1 VNKRRV
7 GMRHVMRGLLRGL
20 LSGLILVGL
29 SASAQADPSDA
40 GRNIQACLHEPRQVQ
55 DDAGQHVSIPCE
67 PARIADGWY
76 AHHVLLM
83 TLGAGSRIVATVN
96 HPESQPWMFKV
107 LPTLNQATAI
117 EGTAF
122 NAETLLA
129 EHVDLV
135 FTALGDRQATAYR
148 QLGLPVMQMGYTDLA
163 GLQRSMLSTADALGG
178 REPGARALA
187 YNTFLD
193 QQLAAVNQ
201 VVAGIPPEQR
211 PTVLHIAS
219 VNPLKVDGAGT
230 LIDDWIKLAGG
241 RNAATGL
248 KGNLQIVSAEQLL
261 AWQPDVLILA
271 AGAGNLDEAA
281 QPLLLKHLDA
291 VRNGRVLRNPA
302 GVFPW
307 DRYGTEVALQ
317 VAWAA
322 QQLHPA
328 LFPDVD
334 MEAQAMDFYRRF
346 FDYPLTPD
354 DAQRILR
361 GEPPATSSP

>member
-1 VNKRRV
+1 MNVRQLGV
-7 GMRHVMRGLLRGL
+7 RGLLGSL
-20 LSGLILVGL
+20 LLVSL
-29 SASAQADPSDA
+29 SAGAVADPGDA
-40 GRNIQACLHEPRQVQ
+40 GQSLQVSPGESRQVQ
-55 DDAGQHVSIPCE
+55 DDNGKQVSIPVA

-83 TLGAGSRIVATVN
+83 TLGAGPRIVATVN
-96 HPESQPWMFKV
+96 HPASQPWMFRV
-107 LPTLNQATAI
+107 LPALNHATAI

-129 EHVDLV
+129 EDVDLV
-135 FTALGDRQATAYR
+135 FTALGDRQAVAYR

-163 GLQRSMLSTADALGG
+163 GLKRSMLNTADALGG
-178 REPGARALA
+178 PEPHARALA
-187 YNTFLD
+187 YNAFLD

-201 VVAGIPPEQR
+201 RVAGIPVAQR
-211 PTVLHIAS
+211 PKVLHIAS
-219 VNPLKVDGAGT
+219 VNPLKVDGAST
-230 LIDDWIKLAGG
+230 LIDDWITIAGG

-271 AGAGNLDEAA
+271 AGAGDLDQATQA
-281 QPLLLKHLDA
+281 QLLNQLDA

-328 LFPDVD
+328 LFADVD
-334 MEAQAMDFYRRF
+334 MAAQTRQFYRRF
-346 FDYPLTPD
+346 FDYPLTQE
-354 DAQRILR
+354 DARRILH
-361 GEPPATSSP
+361 GEPPATASSP

>member
-1 VNKRRV
+1 MSKGRV
-7 GMRHVMRGLLRGL
+7 GVRGL
-20 LSGLILVGL
+20 LSVVMLAGL
-29 SASAQADPSDA
+29 SASAFAATNDA
-40 GRNIQACLHEPRQVQ
+40 GQNIQASPLKSRQVQ
-55 DDAGQHVSIPCE
+55 DDGGQSVSIPTE
-67 PARIADGWY
+67 PARIADAWY
-76 AHHVLLM
+76 AHQVLLM

-96 HPESQPWMFKV
+96 HPASQPWMFKV
-107 LPTLNQATAI
+107 LPSLNQATAI
-117 EGTAF
+117 QGTAF

-129 EHVDLV
+129 GHVDLV
-135 FTALGDRQATAYR
+135 FTALGDRQAIAYR

-163 GLQRSMLSTADALGG
+163 GLKRSMLNTARALGG
-178 REPGARALA
+178 SKPAARALA
-187 YNTFLD
+187 YNGFLD
-193 QQLAAVNQ
+193 QQLAAVNR
-201 VVAGIPPEQR
+201 VVAGIPAEQR
-211 PTVLHIAS
+211 PKVLHIAS
-219 VNPLKVDGAGT
+219 VNPLKVDGADT

-248 KGNLQIVSAEQLL
+248 KGNMQIVSVEQLL

-271 AGAGNLDEAA
+271 AAAGDLNQAA
-281 QPLLLKHLDA
+281 QPQLLNQLDA

-334 MEAQAMDFYRRF
+334 MAAQTMDFYRRF
-346 FDYPLTPD
+346 FDYALTPE
-354 DAQRILR
+354 DAQRILH
-361 GEPPATSSP
+361 GEPPATAPSP

>member
-1 VNKRRV
+1 MNRRRIAT
-7 GMRHVMRGLLRGL
+7 GRL
-20 LSGLILVGL
+20 LSGLLLVGL
-29 SASAQADPSDA
+29 IASGLSARALADTGDTGPA
-40 GRNIQACLHEPRQVQ
+40 GSLKPRQVQ
-55 DDAGQHVSIPCE
+55 DDRGQQVSVPSS
-67 PARIADGWY
+67 PARIADAWF

-96 HPESQPWMFKV
+96 HPASQPWMFKV
-107 LPTLNQATAI
+107 LPALNDATAVD
-117 EGTAF
+117 GTAF

-129 EHVDLV
+129 GHVDLM

-163 GLQRSMLSTADALGG
+163 GLKRSMLNTANALGG
-178 REPGARALA
+178 GEPGVRALA
-187 YNTFLD
+187 YNAFLD

-201 VVAGIPPEQR
+201 VVAGIPPEKR
-211 PTVLHIAS
+211 PNVLHIAS
-219 VNPLKVDGAGT
+219 VNPLKVDGADT
-230 LIDDWIKLAGG
+230 LIDDWITIAGG

-248 KGNLQIVSAEQLL
+248 KGNMQIVSAEQLL
-261 AWQPDVLILA
+261 AWQPDVLVLA
-271 AGAGNLDEAA
+271 AGAGDLAQAA
-281 QPLLLKHLDA
+281 QPTLLNQLEA

-317 VAWAA
+317 IAWAA

-334 MEAQAMDFYRRF
+334 MAAQTMDFYRRF
-346 FDYPLTPD
+346 FDYPLTPE
-354 DAQRILR
+354 DAQRILH
-361 GEPPATSSP
+361 GQPPATAPSP

>member
-1 VNKRRV
+1 MKARRV
-7 GMRHVMRGLLRGL
+7 GMGRL
-20 LSGLILVGL
+20 LSSFLLVGL
-29 SASAQADPSDA
+29 SGSALADPGDV
-40 GRNIQACLHEPRQVQ
+40 GQNIQASSLKPGQVQ
-55 DDAGQHVSIPCE
+55 DDGGHQVNVPVA
-67 PARIADGWY
+67 PARIADAWY

-107 LPTLNQATAI
+107 LPALNQATAI

-135 FTALGDRQATAYR
+135 FTALGDRQAIAYR

-163 GLQRSMLSTADALGG
+163 GLKRSMLNTAEALGG
-178 REPGARALA
+178 AEPRTRALA
-187 YNTFLD
+187 YNGFLD
-193 QQLAAVNQ
+193 QQLAAVNR
-201 VVAGIPPEQR
+201 VVAVIPPEQR
-211 PTVLHIAS
+211 PKVLHIAS
-219 VNPLKVDGAGT
+219 VNPLKVDGADT
-230 LIDDWIKLAGG
+230 LIDDWIKIAGG

-248 KGNLQIVSAEQLL
+248 KGNMQIVSSEQLV
-261 AWQPDVLILA
+261 AWQPDVVILA
-271 AGAGNLDEAA
+271 ANAGRLDHAA
-281 QPLLLKHLDA
+281 QPQLLNQLEA

-328 LFPDVD
+328 LFADVD
-334 MEAQAMDFYRRF
+334 MAAQTMDFYRRF
-346 FDYPLTPD
+346 FGYPLTPE
-354 DAQRILR
+354 DARRILH
-361 GEPPATSSP
+361 GEPPATAPSP

>member
-1 VNKRRV
+1 MGR
-7 GMRHVMRGLLRGL
+7 L
-20 LSGLILVGL
+20 LSGLLLASL
-29 SASAQADPSDA
+29 SASAFADPGDE
-40 GRNIQACLHEPRQVQ
+40 GQTIQASPLKSRQVQ
-55 DDAGQHVSIPCE
+55 DDGGQQVNVPAA
-67 PARIADGWY
+67 PARIADAWY

-107 LPTLNQATAI
+107 LPALNQATAI
-117 EGTAF
+117 QGTTF

-129 EHVDLV
+129 AHVELV
-135 FTALGDRQATAYR
+135 FTALGDRQAIAYR

-163 GLQRSMLSTADALGG
+163 GLKRSMLNTAEALGG
-178 REPGARALA
+178 AEPRTRALA
-187 YNTFLD
+187 YNGFLD
-193 QQLAAVNQ
+193 QQLASVNDA
-201 VVAGIPPEQR
+201 VAGIPAEQR
-211 PTVLHIAS
+211 PKVLHIAS
-219 VNPLKVDGAGT
+219 VNPLKVDGADT
-230 LIDDWIKLAGG
+230 LINDWIKLAGG

-271 AGAGNLDEAA
+271 ANAGRLDQAA
-281 QPLLLKHLDA
+281 QAQLLNQLEA

-317 VAWAA
+317 VPWAA

-328 LFPDVD
+328 LFTDVD
-334 MEAQAMDFYRRF
+334 MAAQTVDFYRRF
-346 FDYPLTPD
+346 FDYPLTPE
-354 DAQRILR
+354 DAQRMLH
-361 GEPPATSSP
+361 GEPPATAP

>member
-1 VNKRRV
+1 MNRLR
-7 GMRHVMRGLLRGL
+7 GGMRGLLSVVML
-20 LSGLILVGL
+20 AGL
-29 SASAQADPSDA
+29 SASAFAAPNDA
-40 GRNIQACLHEPRQVQ
+40 GQNSQTSPLNPGQVQ
-55 DDAGQHVSIPCE
+55 DDGGQPVSIPTE
-67 PARIADGWY
+67 PARIADAWY

-107 LPTLNQATAI
+107 LPSLNQATAI
-117 EGTAF
+117 QGTAF

-129 EHVDLV
+129 GHVDLV
-135 FTALGDRQATAYR
+135 FTALGDRQAIAYR

-163 GLQRSMLSTADALGG
+163 GLKRSMLNTAQALGG
-178 REPGARALA
+178 TEPGARAIA
-187 YNTFLD
+187 YNGFLD
-193 QQLAAVNQ
+193 QQLAAVNR
-201 VVAGIPPEQR
+201 VVAGIPTEQR
-211 PTVLHIAS
+211 PKVLHIAS
-219 VNPLKVDGAGT
+219 VNPLKVDGADT

-248 KGNLQIVSAEQLL
+248 KGNMQIVSAEQLL

-271 AGAGNLDEAA
+271 AAAGDLNQAA
-281 QPLLLKHLDA
+281 QPQLLNQLDA
-291 VRNGRVLRNPA
+291 VRNGHVLRNPA

-334 MEAQAMDFYRRF
+334 MAAQTTDFYRRF
-346 FDYPLTPD
+346 FDYPLTPE
-354 DAQRILR
+354 DAQRILH
-361 GEPPATSSP
+361 GEPPATAPSP

>member
-1 VNKRRV
+1 VKVRQV
-7 GMRHVMRGLLRGL
+7 GIRGLLGGL
-20 LSGLILVGL
+20 LLVGL
-29 SASAQADPSDA
+29 SASAYGDPGEA
-40 GRNIQACLHEPRQVQ
+40 GQNSQGSSLNPRQVQ
-55 DDAGQHVSIPCE
+55 DDGGQPVSIPTE
-67 PARIADGWY
+67 PVRIADAWY

-107 LPTLNQATAI
+107 LPALNQAKAI
-117 EGTAF
+117 EGTTF

-129 EHVDLV
+129 ERVALV
-135 FTALGDRQATAYR
+135 FTALGDRQAIAYR
-148 QLGLPVMQMGYTDLA
+148 QLGLPVMQMGYADLA
-163 GLQRSMLSTADALGG
+163 GLKRSMLHTADALGG
-178 REPGARALA
+178 TEPHARALA
-187 YNTFLD
+187 YNGFLD

-201 VVAGIPPEQR
+201 VVAGIPSEQR
-211 PTVLHIAS
+211 PKVLHIAS
-219 VNPLKVDGAGT
+219 VNPLKVDGSDT

-261 AWQPDVLILA
+261 VWQPDVVILA
-271 AGAGNLDEAA
+271 ANAGRLDQAA
-281 QPLLLKHLDA
+281 QPQLLNQLDA
-291 VRNGRVLRNPA
+291 VRTGRVLRNPA

-328 LFPDVD
+328 LFADVD
-334 MEAQAMDFYRRF
+334 MAAQTMDFYRRF
-346 FDYPLTPD
+346 FDFPLTLD
-354 DAQRILR
+354 DSRRILH
-361 GEPPATSSP
+361 GEPPATAPPP

>member
-1 VNKRRV
+1 MRQF
-7 GMRHVMRGLLRGL
+7 GMRHLLRGL
-20 LSGLILVGL
+20 LSGVLLVGL
-29 SASAQADPSDA
+29 SAGVFAGPHNAGQKSQARPLKP
-40 GRNIQACLHEPRQVQ
+40 GQVQ
-55 DDAGQHVSIPCE
+55 DDNGQWVSIPTE
-67 PARIADGWY
+67 PARIADAWY

-107 LPTLNQATAI
+107 LPALHQATAI

-135 FTALGDRQATAYR
+135 FTALGDRQAIAYR

-163 GLQRSMLSTADALGG
+163 GLKRSMLNT
-178 REPGARALA
+178 ARAVGGAEPTARAIA
-187 YNTFLD
+187 YNGFLD
-193 QQLAAVNQ
+193 QQLAAVNH
-201 VVAGIPPEQR
+201 VVAGIPTEQR
-211 PTVLHIAS
+211 PKVLHIAS
-219 VNPLKVDGAGT
+219 VNPLKVDGADT

-241 RNAATGL
+241 RNAATGI
-248 KGNLQIVSAEQLL
+248 KGNMQIVSAEQLL
-261 AWQPDVLILA
+261 AWQPDVVILA
-271 AGAGNLDEAA
+271 ANAGQLDQAA
-281 QPLLLKHLDA
+281 QPQLLNQLDA

-307 DRYGTEVALQ
+307 DRYGTEVTLQ

-334 MEAQAMDFYRRF
+334 MAARTMDFYRRF
-346 FDYPLTPD
+346 FDYPLTPEE
-354 DAQRILR
+354 AQRILH
-361 GEPPATSSP
+361 GEPPATAPSP

>member
-1 VNKRRV
+1 MNRWRV
-7 GMRHVMRGLLRGL
+7 GRL
-20 LSGLILVGL
+20 LSGFLLVGL
-29 SASAQADPSDA
+29 SASVFAAPMDADTP
-40 GRNIQACLHEPRQVQ
+40 IQSAAPILGQVQ
-55 DDAGQHVSIPCE
+55 DDGGQPVSIPTE
-67 PARIADGWY
+67 PVRIADAWY

-96 HPESQPWMFKV
+96 HPASQPWMFKV
-107 LPTLNQATAI
+107 LPALNQATAI

-122 NAETLLA
+122 SAEALLA

-148 QLGLPVMQMGYTDLA
+148 QLGLPVMQMGYRDLA
-163 GLQRSMLSTADALGG
+163 GLKRSMLNTARALGG
-178 REPGARALA
+178 SEPNVRALA
-187 YNTFLD
+187 YNGFLD
-193 QQLAAVNQ
+193 QQLAAVHR
-201 VVAGIPPEQR
+201 VVAGIPAEQR
-211 PTVLHIAS
+211 PKVLHIAS
-219 VNPLKVDGAGT
+219 VNPLKVDGADT

-261 AWQPDVLILA
+261 AWQPDVVILA
-271 AGAGNLDEAA
+271 ANAGRLDQAA
-281 QPLLLKHLDA
+281 QAPLLNQLDA
-291 VRNGRVLRNPA
+291 VHNGRVLRNPA

-334 MEAQAMDFYRRF
+334 MAAQTMDFYRRF
-346 FDYPLTPD
+346 FDYSLTRE
-354 DAQRILR
+354 DAQRILH
-361 GEPPATSSP
+361 GEPPATAP

>member
-1 VNKRRV
+1 MKVRQLD
-7 GMRHVMRGLLRGL
+7 MPHLLRDL
-20 LSGLILVGL
+20 LTSVLLVSL
-29 SASAQADPSDA
+29 SASAFADA
-40 GRNIQACLHEPRQVQ
+40 GDAGQNIQADLLKPGQVQ
-55 DDAGQHVSIPCE
+55 DDGGQRVTLPTE
-67 PARIADGWY
+67 PARIADAWY

-107 LPTLNQATAI
+107 LPALNQATAI
-117 EGTAF
+117 QGTAF

-135 FTALGDRQATAYR
+135 FTALGDRQAIAYR

-163 GLQRSMLSTADALGG
+163 GLKRSMLNTAKALGG
-178 REPGARALA
+178 AEPTARALA
-187 YNTFLD
+187 YNGFLD
-193 QQLAAVNQ
+193 QQLAAVNH
-201 VVAGIPPEQR
+201 VVADIPTEQR
-211 PTVLHIAS
+211 PKVLHIAS
-219 VNPLKVDGAGT
+219 VNPLKVDGADT

-241 RNAATGL
+241 RNVATGL

-261 AWQPDVLILA
+261 AWQPDVVILA
-271 AGAGNLDEAA
+271 ANAGRLDQAA
-281 QPLLLKHLDA
+281 QPQLLNQLQA
-291 VRNGRVLRNPA
+291 VRNRRVLRNPA

-334 MEAQAMDFYRRF
+334 MAAQTMDFYRRF
-346 FDYPLTPD
+346 FDYPLTPE
-354 DAQRILR
+354 DAQRILH
-361 GEPPATSSP
+361 GEPPATAPSP

>member
-1 VNKRRV
+1 MGR
-7 GMRHVMRGLLRGL
+7 L
-20 LSGLILVGL
+20 LSGLLLVSL
-29 SASAQADPSDA
+29 SASAFADPGDE
-40 GRNIQACLHEPRQVQ
+40 GQTIQASRLKPRQVEE
-55 DDAGQHVSIPCE
+55 DGGQQVNVPAA
-67 PARIADGWY
+67 PARIADAWY

-96 HPESQPWMFKV
+96 HPESQPWMFKI

-117 EGTAF
+117 QGTAF
-122 NAETLLA
+122 NAESLLA

-135 FTALGDRQATAYR
+135 FTALGDRQAIAYR

-163 GLQRSMLSTADALGG
+163 GLKRSMLNTAQALGG
-178 REPGARALA
+178 TEPGVRAIA
-187 YNTFLD
+187 YNRFLD
-193 QQLAAVNQ
+193 QQLAAVNR
-201 VVAGIPPEQR
+201 VVAGIPAEQR
-211 PTVLHIAS
+211 PKVLHIAS
-219 VNPLKVDGAGT
+219 VNPLKVDGADT

-261 AWQPDVLILA
+261 AWQPDVVILA
-271 AGAGNLDEAA
+271 ANAGRLDQAA
-281 QPLLLKHLDA
+281 QPQLLNQLEA

-317 VAWAA
+317 VPWAA

-328 LFPDVD
+328 LFRDVD
-334 MEAQAMDFYRRF
+334 MAAQTMDFYRRF
-346 FDYPLTPD
+346 FDYPLTPEE
-354 DAQRILR
+354 AQRILH
-361 GEPPATSSP
+361 GEPPATAPSP

>member
-1 VNKRRV
+1 MRQL
-7 GMRHVMRGLLRGL
+7 GMRRL
-20 LSGLILVGL
+20 LSGVLLVSL
-29 SASAQADPSDA
+29 SASVVA
-40 GRNIQACLHEPRQVQ
+40 GDGGNNAPASARESRQVQ
-55 DDAGQHVSIPCE
+55 DDSGQPANVSAE
-67 PARIADGWY
+67 PARIADAWY

-107 LPTLNQATAI
+107 LPSLNQATAI
-117 EGTAF
+117 QGTAF

-135 FTALGDRQATAYR
+135 FTALGDRQAIAYR

-163 GLQRSMLSTADALGG
+163 GLKRSMLNTAQALGG
-178 REPGARALA
+178 TEPRARALA
-187 YNTFLD
+187 YNGFLD
-193 QQLAAVNQ
+193 RQVAAVNQ
-201 VVAGIPPEQR
+201 VVAGIPAEQR
-211 PTVLHIAS
+211 PKVLHIAS
-219 VNPLKVDGAGT
+219 VNPLKVDGADT

-248 KGNLQIVSAEQLL
+248 KGNMQIVSAEQLL
-261 AWQPDVLILA
+261 AWQPDVVILA
-271 AGAGNLDEAA
+271 ANAGQLDQAG
-281 QPLLLKHLDA
+281 QPQLLNQLAA

-334 MEAQAMDFYRRF
+334 MAAQTMDFYRRF
-346 FDYPLTPD
+346 FDYPLTPE
-354 DAQRILR
+354 DAQRILH
-361 GEPPATSSP
+361 GEPPATAPSP